1 MHLLDWIA
9 EGGGGLTDIRW
20 SGNIFFLCKSHS
32 KYRLA
37 VSNVEAE
44 DQDGLTAKKL
54 DGLMIHIW
62 CCIFQPVFVFPIV
75 LYLDVWFKGGALSG
89 AVFVFALCI

>member
-44 DQDGLTAKKL
+44 DQDGLTEKNSM
-54 DGLMIHIW
+54 G
-62 CCIFQPVFVFPIV
+62 
-75 LYLDVWFKGGALSG
+75 
-89 AVFVFALCI
+89 